1 PPSPTPCAASA
12 GGNPPAPSMTPPAA
26 PGTTRPCDPARPPRR
41 PRPLPAGA
49 SRPARRSGARLPRSA
64 HRPRARSDPG
74 RRRDA
79 RRPRPPAP
87 GGRAAPEGQRRP
99 GRGRCRVPGALGPVP
114 GRPRRDGGAAVTRLS
129 PDVRAVVAAVDRL
142 TTQVARLADGASA
155 AVVDVSPGVAVV
167 HGRPVDTPT
176 TPPDDGPR
184 CVCGDPL
191 QWYTAPG
198 GGAGWVHDPAPDSP
212 AFDVHKPGPAD
223 GPTRLPPAVYDEAL
237 RAARR
242 QAPAADE
249 DAQRTTR
256 RQSLRSILHRL
267 SRGVILRT
275 GEAGLHPA
283 VHDDALRAAR
293 RQAADADE
301 DAQRTTRRQSVRII
315 LDRASR
321 GVILRSDEAALLRQH
336 VDAEQRDADTARQVA
351 AGNLRHVRML
361 YADLQAAQAAI
372 KRVRALRTPIAE
384 AIGQDRKSVV

>member
-1 PPSPTPCAASA
+1 
-12 GGNPPAPSMTPPAA
+12 M
-26 PGTTRPCDPARPPRR
+26 
-41 PRPLPAGA
+41 
-49 SRPARRSGARLPRSA
+49 
-64 HRPRARSDPG
+64 
-74 RRRDA
+74 
-79 RRPRPPAP
+79 
-87 GGRAAPEGQRRP
+87 
-99 GRGRCRVPGALGPVP
+99 
-114 GRPRRDGGAAVTRLS
+114 TRLS

-212 AFDVHKPGPAD
+212 VFDVHKPRPAD

-256 RQSLRSILHRL
+256 RQSLR
-267 SRGVILRT
+267 
-275 GEAGLHPA
+275 
-283 VHDDALRAAR
+283 
-293 RQAADADE
+293 
-301 DAQRTTRRQSVRII
+301 II

-321 GVILRSDEAALLRQH
+321 GVILRTDEAALLRQH

-361 YADLQAAQAAI
+361 YADLQAAQAERDRSDEAAR
-372 KRVRALRTPIAE
+372 RVLEQRQEMAAERYALQERAEQLSAVLGQVLREFTQHGHPGAPCVRTPWLRTDTV
-384 AIGQDRKSVV
+384 DRWRAALDGTEQPKES